1 MEAFMDNDRTD
12 DKEKKTISRDEPY
25 VPDAKETG
33 SQVVKFALFSASAG
47 IIETVAFTLMKL
59 LTPFKYW
66 PCYLVAL
73 VLSVLWN
80 FTLNREFTFKS
91 SNNVPKAMFLVFL
104 FYCVFTPVSTLAGNY
119 LSETAH
125 WNDYAVLFTTMACN
139 LVTEYLYDR
148 FVVYRNS
155 MNTNAR
161 GKRALEKKRAEE
173 EKLK

>member
-1 MEAFMDNDRTD
+1 MSKNTD
-12 DKEKKTISRDEPY
+12 SNTTYHSPEEKPY
-25 VPDAKETG
+25 VPDAKETR

-47 IIETVAFTLMKL
+47 IIETVSFTLMKL

-104 FYCVFTPVSTLAGNY
+104 FYCVFTPLSTIGGNY
-119 LSETAH
+119 LSESAH
-125 WNDYAVLFTTMACN
+125 WNDYAVLFVTMGCN
-139 LVTEYLYDR
+139 LVSEYLYDR

-161 GKRALEKKRAEE
+161 GKRALEKKAAEE
-173 EKLK
+173 KSLEK